1 MSRVSSIPKKRAGDE
16 ERDEDEDEQSWL
28 HPKKKGW
35 EGDEDDQSWLHPAL
49 WGGGM

>member
-1 MSRVSSIPKKRAGDE
+1 MGRVSSIPKKRAGGE
-16 ERDEDEDEQSWL
+16 ERDEDEQSWL

-35 EGDEDDQSWLHPAL
+35 EGDDDDQSWLHPAL